1 MQWISLIHHK
11 FYVVNMCF
19 TVITCDAL
27 PVDNHGYYTNANC
40 TSREQAYDDTCTLE
54 CHLGYKSNGD
64 PMKTCQLDGTWNSS
78 TRCIGKCH
86 LNGTWKSSMR
96 CIGKCHLNGTWNSST
111 RCIGKCQLDET
122 WNLFIRCIGN
132 CQLCYIFVGDQ
143 PGENVSRILKP

>member
-11 FYVVNMCF
+11 FYVASMCF

-54 CHLGYKSNGD
+54 CHLGYIPNGD
-64 PMKTCQLDGTWNSS
+64 PEKTCQLDGTWNSS

-86 LNGTWKSSMR
+86 LD
-96 CIGKCHLNGTWNSST
+96 GTWNSST
-111 RCIGKCQLDET
+111 GVLVSVTWMEHGIRQRDVLVSVTWVEHGTPQRGVLVSVTHRVDE
-122 WNLFIRCIGN
+122 FH
-132 CQLCYIFVGDQ
+132 V
-143 PGENVSRILKP
+143 PSR

>member
-11 FYVVNMCF
+11 CYVANMCF
-19 TVITCDAL
+19 TVITCDEL

-54 CHLGYKSNGD
+54 CYLGYIPNGD

-78 TRCIGKCH
+78 TQ
-86 LNGTWKSSMR
+86 

-111 RCIGKCQLDET
+111 GWVGKCLLEGTRKSSMGCVGKCHLDGT
-122 WNLFIRCIGN
+122 WNSSTGC
-132 CQLCYIFVGDQ
+132 VGKCHLD
-143 PGENVSRILKP
+143 GTWKSSTR